1 MPSATPF
8 FARQVKAGV
17 YRELDL
23 SKIPN
28 AANLDP
34 ALMKIVADGAD
45 PENRHG
51 LIYLW
56 GTNGLGYNEDQIKA
70 ALPDAP
76 LGSLDLLLKPEVV
89 SHFKDCGVAVL
100 DSAEEIYPVVLK
112 YLGYDPNTEDRD
124 ALAAATQ
131 RLKEIRPYIRYFNS
145 QQYIDDLANGKIC
158 LAFGYSGDI
167 IIARTRVPGRPRS
180 ICGVVYEGSH
190 RKTGC
195 QFSFTCDGISD
206 RIRDWGSWREAQ
218 KIAANVMRTGGK
230 DNPVAGG
237 ATFYHADY
245 VSPRW
250 ASRMVKVAEI
260 GTHIFYRPPPG
271 RNL

>member
-1 MPSATPF
+1 MAKSYGIW
-8 FARQVKAGV
+8 ARL
-17 YRELDL
+17 RR
-23 SKIPN
+23 N
-28 AANLDP
+28 
-34 ALMKIVADGAD
+34 
-45 PENRHG
+45 NR
-51 LIYLW
+51 IM
-56 GTNGLGYNEDQIKA
+56 KA
-70 ALPDAP
+70 ALSGSLLYALTVAVAAP
-76 LGSLDLLLKPEVV
+76 LFGEAPTGDMVTISRSAVTTMALRP
-89 SHFKDCGVAVL
+89 AVL
-100 DSAEEIYPVVLK
+100 TVGEQPTVESPVTIVRDLVNRPAYQAYLREKNCLTTAIYFEARGESA
-112 YLGYDPNTEDRD
+112 
-124 ALAAATQ
+124 
-131 RLKEIRPYIRYFNS
+131 
-145 QQYIDDLANGKIC
+145 IC
-158 LAFGYSGDI
+158 QKAVAEV

-206 RIRDWGSWREAQ
+206 RVRDWGSWREAQ
-218 KIAANVMRTGGK
+218 KIAVNVMRTGGK

>member
-1 MPSATPF
+1 MAKSYGIW
-8 FARQVKAGV
+8 ARL
-17 YRELDL
+17 RR
-23 SKIPN
+23 N
-28 AANLDP
+28 
-34 ALMKIVADGAD
+34 
-45 PENRHG
+45 NR
-51 LIYLW
+51 IM
-56 GTNGLGYNEDQIKA
+56 KA
-70 ALPDAP
+70 ALSGSLLYALTVAVAAPLFGDAP
-76 LGSLDLLLKPEVV
+76 TADNSAASYASVATLALRPAFMNVAEAPQVPSPVTIVRDLVNRPAYQAYLREKNCLTTAIYHEARGESAIGQKAVAEV
-89 SHFKDCGVAVL
+89 
-100 DSAEEIYPVVLK
+100 
-112 YLGYDPNTEDRD
+112 
-124 ALAAATQ
+124 
-131 RLKEIRPYIRYFNS
+131 
-145 QQYIDDLANGKIC
+145 
-158 LAFGYSGDI
+158 

-206 RIRDWGSWREAQ
+206 RVRDWGSWREAQ
-218 KIAANVMRTGGK
+218 KIAVNVMRTGGK

>member
-1 MPSATPF
+1 MGKTTKLLALW
-8 FARQVKAGV
+8 RRNDRILKAAVSGAFLYV
-17 YRELDL
+17 LTVAL
-23 SKIPN
+23 AAPMLNAAPN
-28 AANLDP
+28 AAELVLRLKP
-34 ALMKIVADGAD
+34 VYEVAEVR
-45 PENRHG
+45 P
-51 LIYLW
+51 
-56 GTNGLGYNEDQIKA
+56 
-70 ALPDAP
+70 AP
-76 LGSLDLLLKPEVV
+76 LLTVVRDVVNRPSYQASLRE
-89 SHFKDCGVAVL
+89 KDCLATAIYFEARGESAMGQRAVAEVIL
-100 DSAEEIYPVVLK
+100 
-112 YLGYDPNTEDRD
+112 
-124 ALAAATQ
+124 
-131 RLKEIRPYIRYFNS
+131 
-145 QQYIDDLANGKIC
+145 
-158 LAFGYSGDI
+158 
-167 IIARTRVPGRPRS
+167 ARTQVPGRPKS
-180 ICGVVYEGSH
+180 ICGVVYEGSK
-190 RKTGC
+190 RRTGC

>member
-1 MPSATPF
+1 MAKTYGIW
-8 FARQVKAGV
+8 ARM
-17 YRELDL
+17 RR
-23 SKIPN
+23 N
-28 AANLDP
+28 
-34 ALMKIVADGAD
+34 
-45 PENRHG
+45 NR
-51 LIYLW
+51 IM
-56 GTNGLGYNEDQIKA
+56 KA
-70 ALPDAP
+70 ALG
-76 LGSLDLLLKPEVV
+76 GSLLYALT
-89 SHFKDCGVAVL
+89 VAVAAPVFSEAPATGEL
-100 DSAEEIYPVVLK
+100 VTASRTGATTLSLRPALLTVAEAPAVESPVTIV
-112 YLGYDPNTEDRD
+112 RD
-124 ALAAATQ
+124 LVN
-131 RLKEIRPYIRYFNS
+131 RPAYQAYVREKN
-145 QQYIDDLANGKIC
+145 C
-158 LAFGYSGDI
+158 LATAIYFEARGESAIGQKAVAEV

>member
-1 MPSATPF
+1 MAKSYGIW
-8 FARQVKAGV
+8 ARL
-17 YRELDL
+17 RR
-23 SKIPN
+23 N
-28 AANLDP
+28 
-34 ALMKIVADGAD
+34 
-45 PENRHG
+45 NR
-51 LIYLW
+51 IM
-56 GTNGLGYNEDQIKA
+56 KA
-70 ALPDAP
+70 ALSGSLLYALTVAVAAP
-76 LGSLDLLLKPEVV
+76 LFGEAPTGDMVTVARSSVTTMALRPALLTVGEQPAVESPVTIVRDLVNRPAYQAYLREKNCLTTAIYFEARGESAIGQKAVAEV
-89 SHFKDCGVAVL
+89 
-100 DSAEEIYPVVLK
+100 
-112 YLGYDPNTEDRD
+112 
-124 ALAAATQ
+124 
-131 RLKEIRPYIRYFNS
+131 
-145 QQYIDDLANGKIC
+145 
-158 LAFGYSGDI
+158 

-206 RIRDWGSWREAQ
+206 RVRDWGSWREAQ
-218 KIAANVMRTGGK
+218 KIAVNVMRTGGK